1 MRVLIVQWYFPVVAT
16 TTCGYCTYK
25 THMTIFGSTKH
36 VATDES
42 SPRSYQVQAAFAC
55 DTCRF
60 LSVATVWTLNHQLAN
75 GDDND
80 WNEAKWYPL
89 GVQDVTYEDVPF
101 PICDVAVEAHRCHS
115 VQAYRAAVL
124 LARGVIEATAKD
136 HEITVGGLKAKM
148 DGMVEEGL
156 IRKRLRTM
164 ADEIREAGNGVAHG
178 DFADDVTEGDSE
190 AILALMRLVLYEV
203 YESEAIANRLKEKRE
218 GT

>member
-1 MRVLIVQWYFPVVAT
+1 MAT

-25 THMTIFGSTKH
+25 THMTIFSPTTF
-36 VATDES
+36 VAYEDS
-42 SPRSYQVQAAFAC
+42 SPWPYQIQAAFAC
-55 DTCRF
+55 DTCHF
-60 LSVATVWTLNHQLAN
+60 LSVATVWTPNRQLVS

-80 WNEAKWYPL
+80 WNKAKWHPL

-115 VQAYRAAVL
+115 VRAYRAAVL

-148 DGMVEEGL
+148 DGMVKEGL

-164 ADEIREAGNGVAHG
+164 ADEIREAGNDVAHG
-178 DFADDVTEGDSE
+178 DFADNVTADDSE
-190 AILALMRLVLYEV
+190 AILALMRLVLHEV

-218 GT
+218 GTSSGT